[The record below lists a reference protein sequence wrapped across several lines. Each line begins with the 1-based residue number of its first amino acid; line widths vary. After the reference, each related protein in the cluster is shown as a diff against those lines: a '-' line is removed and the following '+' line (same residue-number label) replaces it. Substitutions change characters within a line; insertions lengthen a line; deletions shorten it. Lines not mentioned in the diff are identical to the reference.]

1 MRIKYHLNQLA
12 AIALLGLACTSCND
26 FLEQNPQTD
35 LSENDFYKTAS
46 DITSAVNGAYSALQ
60 ESNVYGNWYVFGE
73 IPSDNTR
80 NGLSGSITTQNEF
93 DQFYIDTQN
102 SMIADFWKGAYSVIN
117 RTNTILGHID
127 GIQIDAELASR
138 YKLECKFI
146 RALMYFN
153 LVRVYGDVPLVLK
166 QISIAESYG
175 ILREPKENVY
185 KQIIADLKEA
195 QALPARYSTAEDGRA
210 TQGAAKALLGKVY
223 MTLHQYAEAEAI
235 LGEVITS
242 GRYALLENTAGS
254 LNIDGYKS
262 VFSPINH
269 NSSEGI
275 FEIQFLKGG
284 YGEGSN
290 YVNNFAPENS
300 GTNVVALGSTS
311 GNNVP
316 EMDIYNAYEEG
327 DLRRDVSMS
336 LGYYDNRKDG
346 QWVDSRYVSKY
357 MDVPYQ
363 DGDASNNYP
372 IIRYADVILMYAE
385 ALNQNGK
392 TEEACRYL
400 NMTRRRG
407 FGYQTTD
414 ISPVDQH
421 TTDKKQFELLVEQER
436 RVELAFENHRWFDLI
451 RTGRAVEVMKSK
463 GFSLNESN
471 LICPIPQKQIDI
483 NPKLTQ
489 NDYVIENKQ

>member
-1 MRIKYHLNQLA
+1 MKLKYNLI
-12 AIALLGLACTSCND
+12 AIALLGFSFSSCSD

-35 LSENDFYKTAS
+35 LSENDFYKTAD
-46 DITSAVNGAYSALQ
+46 DILSAVNGAYSSLQ
-60 ESNVYGNWYVFGE
+60 EGDIYGNWYVFGE

-80 NGLSGSITTQNEF
+80 NQLSGSVTTQNEF

-102 SMIADFWKGAYSVIN
+102 SMIASFWKAAYKVIN
-117 RTNTILGHID
+117 RTNTVLGRID
-127 GIQIDAELASR
+127 GIEINAELANR

-166 QISIAESYG
+166 EISISESYD

-185 KQIIADLKEA
+185 NQIIADLKEA
-195 QALPARYSTAEDGRA
+195 QDLPVSYSTAEDGRA
-210 TQGAAKALLGKVY
+210 TQGAAKALLADVY
-223 MTLHQYAEAEAI
+223 MTLHKYAEAETI
-235 LGEVITS
+235 LAEIINS
-242 GRYALLENTAGS
+242 GRYSLLENTPGS
-254 LNIDGYKS
+254 LNIDGYKN
-262 VFSPINH
+262 VFSPVNH
-269 NSSEGI
+269 NSKEGI

-290 YVNNFAPENS
+290 YANNFAPENS
-300 GTNVVALGSTS
+300 GTNVVAVGGTG
-311 GNNVP
+311 GNNIP

-327 DLRRDVSMS
+327 DLRRDFSMS
-336 LGYYDNRKDG
+336 LGYYDNRKNNE
-346 QWVDSRYVSKY
+346 WVESRYVCKF

-363 DGDASNNYP
+363 NNDASNNYP
-372 IIRYADVILMYAE
+372 VIRYADVILMYAE

-392 TEEACRYL
+392 TAEACKYL

-407 FGYQTTD
+407 FGYQTTET
-414 ISPVDQH
+414 SPVDLQ
-421 TTDKKQFELLVEQER
+421 TTDKAQFALMVEQER

-463 GFSLNESN
+463 GFSLNETN
-471 LICPIPQKQIDI
+471 LICPIPQKQIDV

-489 NDYVIENKQ
+489 NDYRIESRN

>member
-1 MRIKYHLNQLA
+1 MKLKYNLI
-12 AIALLGLACTSCND
+12 AIALLGFSFSSCSD

-35 LSENDFYKTAS
+35 LSENDFYKTAD
-46 DITSAVNGAYSALQ
+46 DILSAVNGAYSSLQ
-60 ESNVYGNWYVFGE
+60 EGDIYGNWYVFGE

-80 NGLSGSITTQNEF
+80 NQLSGSVTTQNEF

-102 SMIADFWKGAYSVIN
+102 SMIASFWKAAYKVIK
-117 RTNTILGHID
+117 RTNTVLGRID
-127 GIQIDAELASR
+127 GIEINAELANR

-166 QISIAESYG
+166 EISISESYD

-185 KQIIADLKEA
+185 NQIIDDLKEA
-195 QALPARYSTAEDGRA
+195 QGLPVSYSTAEDGRA
-210 TQGAAKALLGKVY
+210 TQGAAKALLADVY
-223 MTLHQYAEAEAI
+223 MTLHKYAEAETI
-235 LGEVITS
+235 LAEIINS
-242 GRYALLENTAGS
+242 GRYSLLENTPGS
-254 LNIDGYKS
+254 LNIDGYKN
-262 VFSPINH
+262 VFSPVNH
-269 NSSEGI
+269 NSKEGI

-290 YVNNFAPENS
+290 YANNFAPENS
-300 GTNVVALGSTS
+300 GTNVVAVGGTG
-311 GNNVP
+311 GNNIP

-327 DLRRDVSMS
+327 DLRRDFSMS
-336 LGYYDNRKDG
+336 LGYYDNRKNNE
-346 QWVDSRYVSKY
+346 WVESRYVCKF

-363 DGDASNNYP
+363 NNDASNNYP
-372 IIRYADVILMYAE
+372 VIRYADVILMYAE

-392 TEEACRYL
+392 TAEACKYL

-407 FGYQTTD
+407 FGYQTTET
-414 ISPVDQH
+414 SPVDLQ
-421 TTDKKQFELLVEQER
+421 TTDKAQFALMVEQER

-463 GFSLNESN
+463 GFSLNETN
-471 LICPIPQKQIDI
+471 LICPIPQKQIDV

-489 NDYVIENKQ
+489 NDYKIESRN

>member
-1 MRIKYHLNQLA
+1 MKLKYNLI
-12 AIALLGLACTSCND
+12 AIALLGFSFSSCSD

-35 LSENDFYKTAS
+35 LSENDFYKTAD
-46 DITSAVNGAYSALQ
+46 DILSAVNGAYSSLQ
-60 ESNVYGNWYVFGE
+60 EGDIYGNWYVFGE

-80 NGLSGSITTQNEF
+80 NQLSGSVTTQNEF

-102 SMIADFWKGAYSVIN
+102 SMIANFWKAAYKVIN
-117 RTNTILGHID
+117 RTNTVLGRID
-127 GIQIDAELASR
+127 GIEINTELANR

-166 QISIAESYG
+166 EISISESYD

-185 KQIIADLKEA
+185 NQIIADLKEA
-195 QALPARYSTAEDGRA
+195 QDLPVSYSTAEDGRA
-210 TQGAAKALLGKVY
+210 TQGAAKALLANVY
-223 MTLHQYAEAEAI
+223 MTLHKYAEAETI
-235 LGEVITS
+235 LAEIINS
-242 GRYALLENTAGS
+242 GRYSLLENTPGS
-254 LNIDGYKS
+254 LNIDGYKN
-262 VFSPINH
+262 VFSPVNH
-269 NSSEGI
+269 NSKEGI

-290 YVNNFAPENS
+290 YANNFAPENS
-300 GTNVVALGSTS
+300 GTNVVAVGGTG
-311 GNNVP
+311 GNNIP

-327 DLRRDVSMS
+327 DLRRDFSMS
-336 LGYYDNRKDG
+336 LGYYDNRKNNE
-346 QWVDSRYVSKY
+346 WVESRYVCKF

-363 DGDASNNYP
+363 NNDASNNYP
-372 IIRYADVILMYAE
+372 VIRYADVILMYAE

-392 TEEACRYL
+392 TAEACKYL

-407 FGYQTTD
+407 FGYQTTET
-414 ISPVDQH
+414 SPVDLQ
-421 TTDKKQFELLVEQER
+421 TTDKAQFALMVEQER

-463 GFSLNESN
+463 GFSLNETN
-471 LICPIPQKQIDI
+471 LICPIPQKQIDV

-489 NDYVIENKQ
+489 NDYRIESRN

>member
-1 MRIKYHLNQLA
+1 MKLKYNLI
-12 AIALLGLACTSCND
+12 AIALLGFSFSSCSD

-35 LSENDFYKTAS
+35 LSENDFYKTAD
-46 DITSAVNGAYSALQ
+46 DILSAVNGAYSSLQ
-60 ESNVYGNWYVFGE
+60 EGDIYGNWYVFGE

-80 NGLSGSITTQNEF
+80 NQLSGSVTTQNEF

-102 SMIADFWKGAYSVIN
+102 SMIANFWKAAYKVIN
-117 RTNTILGHID
+117 RTNTILGRID
-127 GIQIDAELASR
+127 GIEINTELANR

-166 QISIAESYG
+166 EISISESYD

-185 KQIIADLKEA
+185 NQIIADLIEA
-195 QALPARYSTAEDGRA
+195 QGLPVSYSTAEDGRA
-210 TQGAAKALLGKVY
+210 TQGAAKALLANVY
-223 MTLHQYAEAEAI
+223 MTLHKYAEAETI
-235 LGEVITS
+235 LAEIINS
-242 GRYALLENTAGS
+242 GRYSLLENTPGS
-254 LNIDGYKS
+254 LNIDGYKN
-262 VFSPINH
+262 VFSPVNH
-269 NSSEGI
+269 NSKEGI

-290 YVNNFAPENS
+290 YANNFAPENS
-300 GTNVVALGSTS
+300 GTNVVAVGGTG
-311 GNNVP
+311 GNNIP

-327 DLRRDVSMS
+327 DLRRDFSMS
-336 LGYYDNRKDG
+336 LGYYDNRKNNE
-346 QWVDSRYVSKY
+346 WVESRYVCKF

-363 DGDASNNYP
+363 NNDASNNYP
-372 IIRYADVILMYAE
+372 VIRYADVILMYAE

-392 TEEACRYL
+392 TAEACKYL

-407 FGYQTTD
+407 FGYQTTET
-414 ISPVDQH
+414 SPVDLQ
-421 TTDKKQFELLVEQER
+421 TTDKAQFALMVEQER

-451 RTGRAVEVMKSK
+451 RTGRAVEVMRSK
-463 GFSLNESN
+463 GFSLNETN
-471 LICPIPQKQIDI
+471 LICPIPQKQIDV

-489 NDYVIENKQ
+489 NDYRIESRN

>member
-1 MRIKYHLNQLA
+1 MKLKYNLI
-12 AIALLGLACTSCND
+12 AIALLGFSFSSCSD

-35 LSENDFYKTAS
+35 LSENDFYKTAD
-46 DITSAVNGAYSALQ
+46 DILSAVNGAYSSLQ
-60 ESNVYGNWYVFGE
+60 EGDIYGNWYVFGE

-80 NGLSGSITTQNEF
+80 NQLSGSVTTENEF

-102 SMIADFWKGAYSVIN
+102 SMIANFWKAAYKVIN
-117 RTNTILGHID
+117 RTNTILGRID
-127 GIQIDAELASR
+127 GIEINTELANR

-166 QISIAESYG
+166 EISISESYD

-185 KQIIADLKEA
+185 NQIIADLKEA
-195 QALPARYSTAEDGRA
+195 QDLPVSYSTAEDGRA
-210 TQGAAKALLGKVY
+210 TQGAAKALLANVY
-223 MTLHQYAEAEAI
+223 MTLHKYAEAETI
-235 LGEVITS
+235 LAEIINS
-242 GRYALLENTAGS
+242 GRYSLLENTPGS
-254 LNIDGYKS
+254 LNIDGYKN
-262 VFSPINH
+262 VFSPVNH
-269 NSSEGI
+269 NSKEGI

-290 YVNNFAPENS
+290 YANNFAPENS
-300 GTNVVALGSTS
+300 GTNVVAVGGTG
-311 GNNVP
+311 GNNIP

-327 DLRRDVSMS
+327 DLRRDFSMS
-336 LGYYDNRKDG
+336 LGYYDNRKNNE
-346 QWVDSRYVSKY
+346 WVESRYVCKF

-363 DGDASNNYP
+363 NNDASNNYP
-372 IIRYADVILMYAE
+372 VIRYADVILMYAE

-392 TEEACRYL
+392 TAEACKYL

-407 FGYQTTD
+407 FGYQTTET
-414 ISPVDQH
+414 SPVDLQ
-421 TTDKKQFELLVEQER
+421 TTDKAQFALMVEQER

-451 RTGRAVEVMKSK
+451 RTGRAVEVMRSK
-463 GFSLNESN
+463 GFSLNETN
-471 LICPIPQKQIDI
+471 LICPIPQKQIDV

-489 NDYVIENKQ
+489 NDYRIESRN

>member
-1 MRIKYHLNQLA
+1 MKLKYNLI
-12 AIALLGLACTSCND
+12 AIALLGFSFSSCSD

-35 LSENDFYKTAS
+35 LSENDFYKTAD
-46 DITSAVNGAYSALQ
+46 DILSAVNGAYSSLQ
-60 ESNVYGNWYVFGE
+60 ENDIYGNWYVFGE

-80 NGLSGSITTQNEF
+80 NQLSGSVTTQNEF

-102 SMIADFWKGAYSVIN
+102 SMIANLWKAAYKVIN
-117 RTNTILGHID
+117 RTNTVLGRID
-127 GIQIDAELASR
+127 GIDINADLANR

-166 QISIAESYG
+166 EISISESYD

-185 KQIIADLKEA
+185 NQIIADLKEA
-195 QALPARYSTAEDGRA
+195 QGLPVSYPTAEDGRA
-210 TQGAAKALLGKVY
+210 TQGAAKALLADVY
-223 MTLHQYAEAEAI
+223 MTLHKYAEAETI
-235 LGEVITS
+235 LAEIINS
-242 GRYALLENTAGS
+242 GRYSLLENTPGS
-254 LNIDGYKS
+254 LNIDGYKN
-262 VFSPINH
+262 VFSPVNH
-269 NSSEGI
+269 NSKEGI

-290 YVNNFAPENS
+290 YANNFAPENS
-300 GTNVVALGSTS
+300 GTNVVAVGGTG
-311 GNNVP
+311 GNNIP

-327 DLRRDVSMS
+327 DLRRDFSMS
-336 LGYYDNRKDG
+336 LGYYDNRKNNE
-346 QWVDSRYVSKY
+346 WVESRYVCKY

-363 DGDASNNYP
+363 NNDASNNYP
-372 IIRYADVILMYAE
+372 VIRYADVILMYAE

-392 TEEACRYL
+392 TAEACKYL

-407 FGYQTTD
+407 FGYQTTET
-414 ISPVDQH
+414 SPVDLQ
-421 TTDKKQFELLVEQER
+421 TTDKAQFSLMVEQER

-451 RTGRAVEVMKSK
+451 RTGRAVEVMRSK
-463 GFSLNESN
+463 GFSLNETN
-471 LICPIPQKQIDI
+471 LICPIPQKQIDV

-489 NDYVIENKQ
+489 NDYRIESRN

>member
-1 MRIKYHLNQLA
+1 MKLKYNLI
-12 AIALLGLACTSCND
+12 AIALRGFSFSSCSD

-35 LSENDFYKTAS
+35 LSENDFYKTAD
-46 DITSAVNGAYSALQ
+46 DILSAVNGVYSSLQ
-60 ESNVYGNWYVFGE
+60 EGDIYGNWYVFGE

-80 NGLSGSITTQNEF
+80 NQLSGSVTTQNEF

-102 SMIADFWKGAYSVIN
+102 SMIANFWKAAYKVIN
-117 RTNTILGHID
+117 RTNTVLGRID
-127 GIQIDAELASR
+127 GIEINTELANR

-166 QISIAESYG
+166 EISISESYD

-185 KQIIADLKEA
+185 NQIIADLKEA
-195 QALPARYSTAEDGRA
+195 QDLPVSYSTAEDGRA
-210 TQGAAKALLGKVY
+210 TQGAAKALLANVY
-223 MTLHQYAEAEAI
+223 MTLHKYAEAETI
-235 LGEVITS
+235 LAEIINS
-242 GRYALLENTAGS
+242 GRYSLLENTPGS
-254 LNIDGYKS
+254 LNIDGYKN
-262 VFSPINH
+262 VFSPVNH
-269 NSSEGI
+269 NSEEGI

-290 YVNNFAPENS
+290 YANNFAPENS
-300 GTNVVALGSTS
+300 GTNVVAVGGTG
-311 GNNVP
+311 GNNIP

-327 DLRRDVSMS
+327 DLRRDFSMS
-336 LGYYDNRKDG
+336 LGYYDNRKNNE
-346 QWVDSRYVSKY
+346 WVESRYVCKF

-363 DGDASNNYP
+363 NNDASNNYP
-372 IIRYADVILMYAE
+372 VIRYADVILMYAE

-392 TEEACRYL
+392 TAEACKYL

-407 FGYQTTD
+407 FGYQTTET
-414 ISPVDQH
+414 SPVDLQ
-421 TTDKKQFELLVEQER
+421 TTDKAQFALMVEQER

-463 GFSLNESN
+463 GFSLNETN
-471 LICPIPQKQIDI
+471 LICPIPQKQIDV

-489 NDYVIENKQ
+489 NDYRIESRN

>member
-1 MRIKYHLNQLA
+1 MKLKYNLI
-12 AIALLGLACTSCND
+12 AIALLGFSFSSCSD

-35 LSENDFYKTAS
+35 LSENDFYKTAD
-46 DITSAVNGAYSALQ
+46 DILSAVNGAYSSLQ
-60 ESNVYGNWYVFGE
+60 EGDIYGNWYVFGE

-80 NGLSGSITTQNEF
+80 NQLSGSVTTQNEF

-102 SMIADFWKGAYSVIN
+102 SMIANFWKAAYKVIN
-117 RTNTILGHID
+117 RTNTILGRID
-127 GIQIDAELASR
+127 GIEINTELANR

-166 QISIAESYG
+166 EISISESYD

-185 KQIIADLKEA
+185 NQIIADLKEA
-195 QALPARYSTAEDGRA
+195 QDLPVSYSTAEDGRA
-210 TQGAAKALLGKVY
+210 TQGAAKALLANVY
-223 MTLHQYAEAEAI
+223 MTLHKYAEAETI
-235 LGEVITS
+235 LAEIINS
-242 GRYALLENTAGS
+242 GRYSLLENTPGS
-254 LNIDGYKS
+254 LNIDGYKN
-262 VFSPINH
+262 VFSPVNH
-269 NSSEGI
+269 NSKEGI

-290 YVNNFAPENS
+290 YANNFAPENS
-300 GTNVVALGSTS
+300 GTNVVAVGGTG
-311 GNNVP
+311 GNNIP

-327 DLRRDVSMS
+327 DLRRDFSMS
-336 LGYYDNRKDG
+336 LGYYDNRKNNE
-346 QWVDSRYVSKY
+346 WVESRYVCKF

-363 DGDASNNYP
+363 NNDASNNYP
-372 IIRYADVILMYAE
+372 VIRYADVILMYAE

-392 TEEACRYL
+392 TAEACKYL

-407 FGYQTTD
+407 FGYQTTET
-414 ISPVDQH
+414 SPVDLQ
-421 TTDKKQFELLVEQER
+421 TTDKAQFALMVEQER

-451 RTGRAVEVMKSK
+451 RTGRAVEVMRSK
-463 GFSLNESN
+463 GFSLNETN
-471 LICPIPQKQIDI
+471 LICPIPQKQIDV

-489 NDYVIENKQ
+489 NDYGIESRN

>member
-1 MRIKYHLNQLA
+1 MKLKYNLI
-12 AIALLGLACTSCND
+12 AIALLGFSFSSCSD

-35 LSENDFYKTAS
+35 LSENDFYKTAD
-46 DITSAVNGAYSALQ
+46 DILSAVNGAYSSLQ
-60 ESNVYGNWYVFGE
+60 EGDIYGNWYVSGE

-80 NGLSGSITTQNEF
+80 NQLSGSVTTQNEF

-102 SMIADFWKGAYSVIN
+102 SMIASFWKAAYKVIN
-117 RTNTILGHID
+117 RTNTVLGRID
-127 GIQIDAELASR
+127 GIEINAELANR

-166 QISIAESYG
+166 EISISESYD

-185 KQIIADLKEA
+185 NQIIADLKEA
-195 QALPARYSTAEDGRA
+195 QGLPVSYSTAEDGRA
-210 TQGAAKALLGKVY
+210 TQGAAKALLADVY
-223 MTLHQYAEAEAI
+223 MTLHKYAEAETI
-235 LGEVITS
+235 LAEIINS
-242 GRYALLENTAGS
+242 GRYSLLENTPGS
-254 LNIDGYKS
+254 LNIDGYKN
-262 VFSPINH
+262 VFSPVNH
-269 NSSEGI
+269 NSKEGI

-290 YVNNFAPENS
+290 YANNFAPENS
-300 GTNVVALGSTS
+300 GTNVVAVGGTG
-311 GNNVP
+311 GNNIP

-327 DLRRDVSMS
+327 DLRRDFSMS
-336 LGYYDNRKDG
+336 LGYYDNRKNNE
-346 QWVDSRYVSKY
+346 WVESRYVCKF

-363 DGDASNNYP
+363 NNDASNNYP
-372 IIRYADVILMYAE
+372 VIRYADVILMYAE

-392 TEEACRYL
+392 TAEACKYL

-407 FGYQTTD
+407 FGYQTTET
-414 ISPVDQH
+414 SPVDLQ
-421 TTDKKQFELLVEQER
+421 TTDKAQFALMVEQER

-463 GFSLNESN
+463 GFSLNETN
-471 LICPIPQKQIDI
+471 LICPIPQKQIDV

-489 NDYVIENKQ
+489 NDYKIESRN

>member
-1 MRIKYHLNQLA
+1 MKLKYNLI
-12 AIALLGLACTSCND
+12 AIALLGFSFSSCSD

-35 LSENDFYKTAS
+35 LSENDFYKTAD
-46 DITSAVNGAYSALQ
+46 DILSAVNGAYSSLQ
-60 ESNVYGNWYVFGE
+60 EGDIYGNWYVFGE

-80 NGLSGSITTQNEF
+80 NQLSGSVTTQNEF

-102 SMIADFWKGAYSVIN
+102 SMIANFWKAAYKVIN
-117 RTNTILGHID
+117 RTNTILGRID
-127 GIQIDAELASR
+127 GIEINTELANR

-166 QISIAESYG
+166 EISISESYD

-185 KQIIADLKEA
+185 NQIIADLKEA
-195 QALPARYSTAEDGRA
+195 QDLPVSYSTAEDGRA
-210 TQGAAKALLGKVY
+210 TQGAAKALFANVY
-223 MTLHQYAEAEAI
+223 MTLHKYAEAETI
-235 LGEVITS
+235 LAEIINS
-242 GRYALLENTAGS
+242 GRYSLLENTPGS
-254 LNIDGYKS
+254 LNIDGYKN
-262 VFSPINH
+262 VFSPVNH
-269 NSSEGI
+269 NSKEGI

-290 YVNNFAPENS
+290 YANNFAPENS
-300 GTNVVALGSTS
+300 GTNVVAVGGTG
-311 GNNVP
+311 GNNIP

-327 DLRRDVSMS
+327 DLRRDFSMS
-336 LGYYDNRKDG
+336 LGYYDNRKNNE
-346 QWVDSRYVSKY
+346 WVESRYVCKF

-363 DGDASNNYP
+363 NNDASNNYP
-372 IIRYADVILMYAE
+372 VIRYADVILMYAE

-392 TEEACRYL
+392 TAEACKYL
-400 NMTRRRG
+400 TMTRRRG
-407 FGYQTTD
+407 FGYQTTET
-414 ISPVDQH
+414 SPVDLQ
-421 TTDKKQFELLVEQER
+421 TTDKAQFALMVEQER

-463 GFSLNESN
+463 GFSLNETN
-471 LICPIPQKQIDI
+471 LICPIPQKQIDV

-489 NDYVIENKQ
+489 NDYKIESRN

>member
-1 MRIKYHLNQLA
+1 MKLKYNLI
-12 AIALLGLACTSCND
+12 AIALLGFSFSSCSD

-35 LSENDFYKTAS
+35 LSENDFYKTAD
-46 DITSAVNGAYSALQ
+46 DILSAVNGVYSSLQ
-60 ESNVYGNWYVFGE
+60 EGDIYGNWYVFGE

-80 NGLSGSITTQNEF
+80 NQLSGSVTTQNEF

-102 SMIADFWKGAYSVIN
+102 SMIANFWKAAYKVIN
-117 RTNTILGHID
+117 RTNTVLGRID
-127 GIQIDAELASR
+127 GIEINTELANR

-166 QISIAESYG
+166 EISISESYD

-185 KQIIADLKEA
+185 NQIIADLKEA
-195 QALPARYSTAEDGRA
+195 QDLPVSYSTAEDGRA
-210 TQGAAKALLGKVY
+210 TQGAAKALLANVY
-223 MTLHQYAEAEAI
+223 MTLHKYAEAETI
-235 LGEVITS
+235 LAEIINS
-242 GRYALLENTAGS
+242 GRYSLLENTPGS
-254 LNIDGYKS
+254 LNIDGYKN
-262 VFSPINH
+262 VFSPVNH
-269 NSSEGI
+269 NSKEGI

-290 YVNNFAPENS
+290 YANNFAPENS
-300 GTNVVALGSTS
+300 GTNVVAVGGTG
-311 GNNVP
+311 GNNIP

-327 DLRRDVSMS
+327 DLRRDFSMS
-336 LGYYDNRKDG
+336 LGYYDNRKNNE
-346 QWVDSRYVSKY
+346 WVESRYVCKF

-363 DGDASNNYP
+363 NNDASNNYP
-372 IIRYADVILMYAE
+372 VIRYADVILMYAE

-392 TEEACRYL
+392 TAEACKYL

-407 FGYQTTD
+407 FGYQTTET
-414 ISPVDQH
+414 SPVDLQ
-421 TTDKKQFELLVEQER
+421 TTAKAQFALMVEQER

-451 RTGRAVEVMKSK
+451 RTGRAVEVMRSK
-463 GFSLNESN
+463 GFSLNETN
-471 LICPIPQKQIDI
+471 LICPIPQKQIDV

-489 NDYVIENKQ
+489 NDYRIESRN

>member
-1 MRIKYHLNQLA
+1 MKLKYNLI
-12 AIALLGLACTSCND
+12 AIALLGFSFSSCSD

-35 LSENDFYKTAS
+35 LSENDFYKTAD
-46 DITSAVNGAYSALQ
+46 DILSAVNGAYSSLQ
-60 ESNVYGNWYVFGE
+60 EGDIYGNWYVFGE

-80 NGLSGSITTQNEF
+80 NQLSGSVTTQNEF

-102 SMIADFWKGAYSVIN
+102 SMIANFWKAAYKVIN
-117 RTNTILGHID
+117 RTNTILGRID
-127 GIQIDAELASR
+127 GIEINTELANR

-166 QISIAESYG
+166 EISISESYD

-185 KQIIADLKEA
+185 NQIIDDLKEA
-195 QALPARYSTAEDGRA
+195 QGLPVSYSTAEDGRA
-210 TQGAAKALLGKVY
+210 TQGAAKALLADVY
-223 MTLHQYAEAEAI
+223 MTLHKYAEAETI
-235 LGEVITS
+235 LAEIINS
-242 GRYALLENTAGS
+242 GRYSLLENTPGS
-254 LNIDGYKS
+254 LNIDGYKN
-262 VFSPINH
+262 VFSPVNH
-269 NSSEGI
+269 NSKEGI

-290 YVNNFAPENS
+290 YANNFAPENS
-300 GTNVVALGSTS
+300 GTNVVAVGGTG
-311 GNNVP
+311 GNNIP

-327 DLRRDVSMS
+327 DLRRDFSMS
-336 LGYYDNRKDG
+336 LGYYDNRKNNE
-346 QWVDSRYVSKY
+346 WVESRYVCKF

-363 DGDASNNYP
+363 NNDASNNYP
-372 IIRYADVILMYAE
+372 VIRYADVILMYAE

-392 TEEACRYL
+392 TAEACKYL

-407 FGYQTTD
+407 FGYQTTET
-414 ISPVDQH
+414 SPVDLQ
-421 TTDKKQFELLVEQER
+421 TTDKAQFALMVEQER

-463 GFSLNESN
+463 GFSLNETN
-471 LICPIPQKQIDI
+471 LICPIPQKQIDV

-489 NDYVIENKQ
+489 NDYKIESRN

>member
-1 MRIKYHLNQLA
+1 MKLKYNLI
-12 AIALLGLACTSCND
+12 AIALLGFSFSSCSD

-35 LSENDFYKTAS
+35 LSENDFYKTAD
-46 DITSAVNGAYSALQ
+46 DILSAVNGAYSSLQ
-60 ESNVYGNWYVFGE
+60 EGDIYGNWYVFGE

-80 NGLSGSITTQNEF
+80 NQLSGSVTTQNEF

-102 SMIADFWKGAYSVIN
+102 SMIANFWKAAYKVIN
-117 RTNTILGHID
+117 RTNTILGRID
-127 GIQIDAELASR
+127 GIEINTELANR

-166 QISIAESYG
+166 EISISESYD

-185 KQIIADLKEA
+185 NQIIADLKEA
-195 QALPARYSTAEDGRA
+195 QDLPVSYSTAEDGRA
-210 TQGAAKALLGKVY
+210 TQGAAKALLANVY
-223 MTLHQYAEAEAI
+223 MTLHKYAEAETI
-235 LGEVITS
+235 LAEIINS
-242 GRYALLENTAGS
+242 GRYSLLENTPGS
-254 LNIDGYKS
+254 LNIDGYKNM
-262 VFSPINH
+262 FSPVNH
-269 NSSEGI
+269 NSKEGI

-290 YVNNFAPENS
+290 YANNFAPENS
-300 GTNVVALGSTS
+300 GTNVVAVGGTG
-311 GNNVP
+311 GNNIP

-327 DLRRDVSMS
+327 DLRRDFSMS
-336 LGYYDNRKDG
+336 LGYYDNRKNNE
-346 QWVDSRYVSKY
+346 WVESRYVCKF

-363 DGDASNNYP
+363 NNDASNNYP
-372 IIRYADVILMYAE
+372 VIRYADVILMYAE

-392 TEEACRYL
+392 TAEACKYL

-407 FGYQTTD
+407 FGYQTTET
-414 ISPVDQH
+414 SPVDLQ
-421 TTDKKQFELLVEQER
+421 TTDKAQFALMVEQER

-451 RTGRAVEVMKSK
+451 RTGRAVEVMRSK
-463 GFSLNESN
+463 GFSLNETN
-471 LICPIPQKQIDI
+471 LICPIPQKQIDV

-489 NDYVIENKQ
+489 NDYRIESRN

>member
-1 MRIKYHLNQLA
+1 MKLKYKLI
-12 AIALLGLACTSCND
+12 AIALLGFSFSSCSD

-35 LSENDFYKTAS
+35 LSENDFYKTAD
-46 DITSAVNGAYSALQ
+46 DILSAVNGAYSSLQ
-60 ESNVYGNWYVFGE
+60 EGDIYGNWYVFGE

-80 NGLSGSITTQNEF
+80 NQLSGSVTTQNEF

-102 SMIADFWKGAYSVIN
+102 SMIANFWKAAYKVIN
-117 RTNTILGHID
+117 RTNTVLGRID
-127 GIQIDAELASR
+127 GIEINTELANR

-166 QISIAESYG
+166 EISISESYD

-185 KQIIADLKEA
+185 NQIIADLKEA
-195 QALPARYSTAEDGRA
+195 QDLPVSYSTAEDGRA
-210 TQGAAKALLGKVY
+210 TQGAAKALLANVY
-223 MTLHQYAEAEAI
+223 MTLHKYAEAETI
-235 LGEVITS
+235 LAEIINS
-242 GRYALLENTAGS
+242 GRYSLLENTPGS
-254 LNIDGYKS
+254 LNIDGYKN
-262 VFSPINH
+262 VFSPVNH
-269 NSSEGI
+269 NSEEGI

-290 YVNNFAPENS
+290 YANNFAPENS
-300 GTNVVALGSTS
+300 GTNVVAVGGTG
-311 GNNVP
+311 GNNIP

-327 DLRRDVSMS
+327 DLRRDFSMS
-336 LGYYDNRKDG
+336 LGYYDNRKNNE
-346 QWVDSRYVSKY
+346 WVESRYVCKF

-363 DGDASNNYP
+363 NNDASNNYP
-372 IIRYADVILMYAE
+372 VIRYADVILMYAE

-392 TEEACRYL
+392 TAEACKYL

-407 FGYQTTD
+407 FGYQTTET
-414 ISPVDQH
+414 SPVDLQ
-421 TTDKKQFELLVEQER
+421 TTDKAQFALMVEQER

-451 RTGRAVEVMKSK
+451 RTGRAVEVMRSK
-463 GFSLNESN
+463 GFSLNETN
-471 LICPIPQKQIDI
+471 LICPIPQKQIDV

-489 NDYVIENKQ
+489 NDYRIESRN

>member
-1 MRIKYHLNQLA
+1 MKLKYNLI
-12 AIALLGLACTSCND
+12 AIALLGFSFSSCSD
-26 FLEQNPQTD
+26 SLEQNPQTD
-35 LSENDFYKTAS
+35 LSENDFYKTAD
-46 DITSAVNGAYSALQ
+46 DILSAVNGAYSSLQ
-60 ESNVYGNWYVFGE
+60 EGDIYGNWYVFGE

-80 NGLSGSITTQNEF
+80 NQLSGSVTTQNEF

-102 SMIADFWKGAYSVIN
+102 SMIASFWKAAYKVIN
-117 RTNTILGHID
+117 RTNTVLGRID
-127 GIQIDAELASR
+127 GIEINAELANR

-166 QISIAESYG
+166 EISISESYD

-185 KQIIADLKEA
+185 NQIIADLKEA
-195 QALPARYSTAEDGRA
+195 QGLPVSYSTAEDGRA
-210 TQGAAKALLGKVY
+210 TQGAAKALLADVY
-223 MTLHQYAEAEAI
+223 MTLHKYAEAETI
-235 LGEVITS
+235 LAEIINS
-242 GRYALLENTAGS
+242 GRYSLLENTPGS
-254 LNIDGYKS
+254 LNIDGYKN
-262 VFSPINH
+262 VFSPVNH
-269 NSSEGI
+269 NSKEGI

-290 YVNNFAPENS
+290 YANNFAPENS
-300 GTNVVALGSTS
+300 GTNVVAVGGTG
-311 GNNVP
+311 GNNIP

-327 DLRRDVSMS
+327 DLRRDFSMS
-336 LGYYDNRKDG
+336 LGYYDNRKNNE
-346 QWVDSRYVSKY
+346 WVESRYVCKF

-363 DGDASNNYP
+363 NNDASNNYP
-372 IIRYADVILMYAE
+372 VIRYADVILMYAE

-392 TEEACRYL
+392 TAEACKYL

-407 FGYQTTD
+407 FGYQTTET
-414 ISPVDQH
+414 SPVDLQ
-421 TTDKKQFELLVEQER
+421 TTDKAQFALMVEQER

-463 GFSLNESN
+463 GFSLNETN
-471 LICPIPQKQIDI
+471 LICPIPQKQIDV

-489 NDYVIENKQ
+489 NDYKIESRN

>member
-1 MRIKYHLNQLA
+1 MKLKYNLI
-12 AIALLGLACTSCND
+12 AIALLGFSFSSCSD

-35 LSENDFYKTAS
+35 LSENDFYKTAD
-46 DITSAVNGAYSALQ
+46 DILSAVNGAYSSLQ
-60 ESNVYGNWYVFGE
+60 EGDIYGNWYVFGE

-80 NGLSGSITTQNEF
+80 NQLSGSVTTQNEF

-102 SMIADFWKGAYSVIN
+102 SMIASFWKAAYKVIN
-117 RTNTILGHID
+117 RTNTVLGRID
-127 GIQIDAELASR
+127 GIEINAELANR

-166 QISIAESYG
+166 EISISESYD

-185 KQIIADLKEA
+185 NQIIDDLKEA
-195 QALPARYSTAEDGRA
+195 QGLPVSYSTAEDGRA
-210 TQGAAKALLGKVY
+210 TQGAAKALLADVY
-223 MTLHQYAEAEAI
+223 MTLHKYAEAETI
-235 LGEVITS
+235 LAEIINS
-242 GRYALLENTAGS
+242 GRYGLLENTPGS
-254 LNIDGYKS
+254 LNIDGYKN
-262 VFSPINH
+262 VFSPVNH
-269 NSSEGI
+269 NSKEGI

-290 YVNNFAPENS
+290 YANNFAPENS
-300 GTNVVALGSTS
+300 GTNVVAVGGTG
-311 GNNVP
+311 GNNIP

-327 DLRRDVSMS
+327 DLRRDFSMS
-336 LGYYDNRKDG
+336 LGYYDNRKNNE
-346 QWVDSRYVSKY
+346 WVESRYVCKF

-363 DGDASNNYP
+363 NNDASNNYP
-372 IIRYADVILMYAE
+372 VIRYADVILMYAE

-392 TEEACRYL
+392 TAEACKYL

-407 FGYQTTD
+407 FGYQTTET
-414 ISPVDQH
+414 SPVDLQ
-421 TTDKKQFELLVEQER
+421 TTDKAQFALMVEQER

-463 GFSLNESN
+463 GFSLNETN
-471 LICPIPQKQIDI
+471 LICPIPQKQIDV

-489 NDYVIENKQ
+489 NDYKIESRN

>member
-1 MRIKYHLNQLA
+1 MKLKYNLI
-12 AIALLGLACTSCND
+12 AIALLGFSFSSCSD

-35 LSENDFYKTAS
+35 LSENDFYKTAD
-46 DITSAVNGAYSALQ
+46 DILSAVNGAYSSLQ
-60 ESNVYGNWYVFGE
+60 EGDIYGNWYVFGE

-80 NGLSGSITTQNEF
+80 NQLSGSVTTQNEF

-102 SMIADFWKGAYSVIN
+102 SMIASFWKAAYKVIN
-117 RTNTILGHID
+117 RTNTVLGRID
-127 GIQIDAELASR
+127 GIEINTELANR

-166 QISIAESYG
+166 EISISESYD

-185 KQIIADLKEA
+185 NQIIADLKEA
-195 QALPARYSTAEDGRA
+195 QDLPVSYSTAEDGRA
-210 TQGAAKALLGKVY
+210 TQGAAKALLANVY
-223 MTLHQYAEAEAI
+223 MTLHKYAEAETI
-235 LGEVITS
+235 LAEIINS
-242 GRYALLENTAGS
+242 GRYSLLENTPGS
-254 LNIDGYKS
+254 LNIDGYKN
-262 VFSPINH
+262 VFSPVNH
-269 NSSEGI
+269 NSKEGI

-290 YVNNFAPENS
+290 YANNFAPENS
-300 GTNVVALGSTS
+300 GTNVVAVGGTG
-311 GNNVP
+311 GNNIP

-327 DLRRDVSMS
+327 DLRRDFSMS
-336 LGYYDNRKDG
+336 LGYYDNRKNNE
-346 QWVDSRYVSKY
+346 WVESRYVCKF

-363 DGDASNNYP
+363 NNDASNNYP
-372 IIRYADVILMYAE
+372 VIRYADVILMYAE

-392 TEEACRYL
+392 TAEACKYL

-407 FGYQTTD
+407 FGYQTTET
-414 ISPVDQH
+414 SPVDLQ
-421 TTDKKQFELLVEQER
+421 TTDKAQFALMVEQER

-463 GFSLNESN
+463 GFSLNETN
-471 LICPIPQKQIDI
+471 LICPIPQKQIDV

-489 NDYVIENKQ
+489 NDYKIESRN

>member
-1 MRIKYHLNQLA
+1 MKLKYNLI
-12 AIALLGLACTSCND
+12 AIALLGFSFSSCSD

-35 LSENDFYKTAS
+35 LSENDFYKTAD
-46 DITSAVNGAYSALQ
+46 DILSAVNGAYSSLQ
-60 ESNVYGNWYVFGE
+60 EGDIYGNWYVFGE

-80 NGLSGSITTQNEF
+80 NQLSGSVTTQNEF

-102 SMIADFWKGAYSVIN
+102 SMIANFWRAAYKVIN
-117 RTNTILGHID
+117 RTNTVLGRID
-127 GIQIDAELASR
+127 GIEINTELANR

-166 QISIAESYG
+166 EISISESYD

-185 KQIIADLKEA
+185 NQIIADLKEA
-195 QALPARYSTAEDGRA
+195 QGLPVSYSTAEDGRA
-210 TQGAAKALLGKVY
+210 TQGAAKALLANVY
-223 MTLHQYAEAEAI
+223 MTLHKYAEAETI
-235 LGEVITS
+235 LAEIINS
-242 GRYALLENTAGS
+242 GQYSLLENTPGS
-254 LNIDGYKS
+254 LNIDGYKN
-262 VFSPINH
+262 VFSPVNH
-269 NSSEGI
+269 NSKEGI

-290 YVNNFAPENS
+290 YANNFAPENS
-300 GTNVVALGSTS
+300 GTNVVAVGGTG
-311 GNNVP
+311 GNNIP

-327 DLRRDVSMS
+327 DLRRDCSMS
-336 LGYYDNRKDG
+336 LGYYDNRKNNE
-346 QWVDSRYVSKY
+346 WVESRYVCKF

-363 DGDASNNYP
+363 NNDASNNYP
-372 IIRYADVILMYAE
+372 VIRYADVILMYAE

-392 TEEACRYL
+392 TAEACKYL

-407 FGYQTTD
+407 FGYQTTE
-414 ISPVDQH
+414 ISPVDLQ
-421 TTDKKQFELLVEQER
+421 TTDKAQFSLMVEQER

-451 RTGRAVEVMKSK
+451 RTGRAVEVMRSK
-463 GFSLNESN
+463 GFSLNETN
-471 LICPIPQKQIDI
+471 LICPIPQKQIDV

-489 NDYVIENKQ
+489 NDYRIESRN

>member
-1 MRIKYHLNQLA
+1 MKLKYNLI
-12 AIALLGLACTSCND
+12 AIALLGFSFSSCSD

-35 LSENDFYKTAS
+35 LSENDFYKTAD
-46 DITSAVNGAYSALQ
+46 DILSAVNGAYSSLQ
-60 ESNVYGNWYVFGE
+60 EGDIYGNWYVFGE

-80 NGLSGSITTQNEF
+80 NQLSGSVTTQNEF

-102 SMIADFWKGAYSVIN
+102 SMIANFWKAAYKVIN
-117 RTNTILGHID
+117 RTNTILGRID
-127 GIQIDAELASR
+127 GIEINTELANR

-166 QISIAESYG
+166 EISISESYD

-185 KQIIADLKEA
+185 NQIIADLKEA
-195 QALPARYSTAEDGRA
+195 QDLPVSYSTAEDGRA
-210 TQGAAKALLGKVY
+210 TQGAAKALLANVY
-223 MTLHQYAEAEAI
+223 MTLHKYAEAETI
-235 LGEVITS
+235 LAEIINS
-242 GRYALLENTAGS
+242 GRYSLLENTPGS
-254 LNIDGYKS
+254 LNIDGYKN
-262 VFSPINH
+262 VFSPVNH
-269 NSSEGI
+269 NSKEGI

-290 YVNNFAPENS
+290 HANNFAPENS
-300 GTNVVALGSTS
+300 GTNVVAVGGTG
-311 GNNVP
+311 GNNIP

-327 DLRRDVSMS
+327 DLRRDFSMS
-336 LGYYDNRKDG
+336 LGYYDNRKNNE
-346 QWVDSRYVSKY
+346 WVESRYVCKF

-363 DGDASNNYP
+363 NNDASNNYP
-372 IIRYADVILMYAE
+372 VIRYADVILMYAE

-392 TEEACRYL
+392 TAEACKYL

-407 FGYQTTD
+407 FGYQTTET
-414 ISPVDQH
+414 SPVDLQ
-421 TTDKKQFELLVEQER
+421 TTDKAQFALMVEQER

-451 RTGRAVEVMKSK
+451 RTGRAVEVMRSK
-463 GFSLNESN
+463 GFSLNETN
-471 LICPIPQKQIDI
+471 LICPIPQKQIDV

-489 NDYVIENKQ
+489 NDYRIESRN

>member
-1 MRIKYHLNQLA
+1 MKLKYNLI
-12 AIALLGLACTSCND
+12 AIALLGFSFSSCSD

-35 LSENDFYKTAS
+35 LSENDFYKTAD
-46 DITSAVNGAYSALQ
+46 DILSAVNGAYSSLQ
-60 ESNVYGNWYVFGE
+60 EGDIYGNWYVFGE

-80 NGLSGSITTQNEF
+80 NQLSGSVTTQNEF

-102 SMIADFWKGAYSVIN
+102 SMIANFWKAAYKVIN
-117 RTNTILGHID
+117 RTNTILGRID
-127 GIQIDAELASR
+127 GIEINTELANR

-166 QISIAESYG
+166 EISISESYD

-185 KQIIADLKEA
+185 NQIIADLKEA
-195 QALPARYSTAEDGRA
+195 QDLPVSYSTAEDGRA
-210 TQGAAKALLGKVY
+210 TQGAAKALLANVY
-223 MTLHQYAEAEAI
+223 MTLHKYAEAETI
-235 LGEVITS
+235 LAEIINS
-242 GRYALLENTAGS
+242 ERYSLLENTPGS
-254 LNIDGYKS
+254 LNIDGYKN
-262 VFSPINH
+262 VFSPVNH
-269 NSSEGI
+269 NSKEGI

-290 YVNNFAPENS
+290 YANNFAPENS
-300 GTNVVALGSTS
+300 GTNVVAVGGTG
-311 GNNVP
+311 GNNIP

-327 DLRRDVSMS
+327 DLRRDFSMS
-336 LGYYDNRKDG
+336 LGYYDNRKNNE
-346 QWVDSRYVSKY
+346 WVESRYVCKF

-363 DGDASNNYP
+363 NNDASNNYP
-372 IIRYADVILMYAE
+372 VIRYADVILMYAE

-392 TEEACRYL
+392 TAEACKYL

-407 FGYQTTD
+407 FGYQTTET
-414 ISPVDQH
+414 SPVDLQ
-421 TTDKKQFELLVEQER
+421 TTDKAQFALMVEQER

-451 RTGRAVEVMKSK
+451 RTGRAVEVMRSK
-463 GFSLNESN
+463 GFSLNETN
-471 LICPIPQKQIDI
+471 LICPIPQKQIDV

-489 NDYVIENKQ
+489 NDYRIESRN

>member
-1 MRIKYHLNQLA
+1 MKLKYNLI
-12 AIALLGLACTSCND
+12 AIALLGFSFSSCSD

-35 LSENDFYKTAS
+35 LSENDFYKTAD
-46 DITSAVNGAYSALQ
+46 DILSAVNGAYSSLQ
-60 ESNVYGNWYVFGE
+60 EGDIYGNWYVFGE

-80 NGLSGSITTQNEF
+80 NQLSGSVTTQNEF

-102 SMIADFWKGAYSVIN
+102 SMIANFWKAAYKVIN
-117 RTNTILGHID
+117 RTNTILGRID
-127 GIQIDAELASR
+127 GIEINAELANR

-166 QISIAESYG
+166 EISISESYD

-185 KQIIADLKEA
+185 NQIIADLKEA
-195 QALPARYSTAEDGRA
+195 QGLPVSYSTAEDGRA
-210 TQGAAKALLGKVY
+210 TQGAAKALLANVY
-223 MTLHQYAEAEAI
+223 MTLHKYAEAETI
-235 LGEVITS
+235 LAEIINS
-242 GRYALLENTAGS
+242 GRYSLLENTPGS
-254 LNIDGYKS
+254 LNIDGYKN
-262 VFSPINH
+262 VFSPVNH
-269 NSSEGI
+269 NSKEGI

-290 YVNNFAPENS
+290 YANNFAPENS
-300 GTNVVALGSTS
+300 GTNVVAVGGTG
-311 GNNVP
+311 GNNIP

-327 DLRRDVSMS
+327 DLRRDFSMS
-336 LGYYDNRKDG
+336 LGYYDNRKNNE
-346 QWVDSRYVSKY
+346 WVESRYVCKF

-363 DGDASNNYP
+363 NNDASNNYP
-372 IIRYADVILMYAE
+372 VIRYADVILMYAE

-392 TEEACRYL
+392 TAEACKYL

-407 FGYQTTD
+407 FGYQTTET
-414 ISPVDQH
+414 SPVDLQ
-421 TTDKKQFELLVEQER
+421 TTDKAQFALMVEQER

-451 RTGRAVEVMKSK
+451 RTGRAVEVMRSK
-463 GFSLNESN
+463 GFSLNETN
-471 LICPIPQKQIDI
+471 LICPIPQKQIDV

-489 NDYVIENKQ
+489 NDYRIESRN

>member
-1 MRIKYHLNQLA
+1 MKLKYNLI
-12 AIALLGLACTSCND
+12 AIALLGIGFSSCSD

-35 LSENDFYKTAS
+35 LSENDFYKTAD
-46 DITSAVNGAYSALQ
+46 DITSAVNGAYSSMQ
-60 ESNVYGNWYVFGE
+60 ESNIYGNWYVFGE

-80 NGLSGSITTQNEF
+80 NQLSGSVTSQDEF
-93 DQFYIDTQN
+93 DKFYIDTQN
-102 SMIADFWKGAYSVIN
+102 SYIADFWKAAYKVIN
-117 RTNTILGHID
+117 RTNTVLGRID
-127 GIQIDAELASR
+127 GITINADLANR

-166 QISIAESYG
+166 EISISESYD
-175 ILREPKENVY
+175 ILREPKDNVY
-185 KQIIADLKEA
+185 NQIIADLKEA
-195 QALPARYSTAEDGRA
+195 QGLPASYPTAEDGRA

-223 MTLHQYAEAEAI
+223 MTLHKYAEAEAI
-235 LGEVITS
+235 LGEVINS
-242 GRYALLENTAGS
+242 GRYGLLENTAGS
-254 LNIDGYKS
+254 LNIDGYKD
-262 VFSPINH
+262 VFSPVNH
-269 NSSEGI
+269 NSKEGI

-290 YVNNFAPENS
+290 YANNFAPENS
-300 GTNVVALGSTS
+300 GTNVVTVGGTG
-311 GNNVP
+311 GNNIP

-327 DLRRDVSMS
+327 DLRRDFSMS
-336 LGYYDNRKDG
+336 LGYNDNRKNDE
-346 QWVDSRYVSKY
+346 WVESRYVRKF

-363 DGDASNNYP
+363 GNDASNNYP
-372 IIRYADVILMYAE
+372 VIRYADVILMYAE

-392 TEEACRYL
+392 TAEACKYL

-407 FGYQTTD
+407 FGYQTTET
-414 ISPVDQH
+414 SPVDLQ
-421 TTDKKQFELLVEQER
+421 TTDKTQFERMVEQER

-463 GFSLNESN
+463 GFSLNETN
-471 LICPIPQKQIDI
+471 LTCPIPQKQIDV

-489 NDYVIENKQ
+489 NDYKIESRN

>member
-1 MRIKYHLNQLA
+1 MKLKYNLI
-12 AIALLGLACTSCND
+12 AIALLGVSFSSCSD

-35 LSENDFYKTAS
+35 LSENDFYKTAD
-46 DITSAVNGAYSALQ
+46 DIASAVNGAYSSLQ
-60 ESNVYGNWYVFGE
+60 EGDIYGNWYIFGE

-80 NGLSGSITTQNEF
+80 NQLSGSVTTQDEF
-93 DQFYIDTQN
+93 DKFYIDTQN
-102 SMIADFWKGAYSVIN
+102 ATIANFWKAAYKVIN
-117 RTNTILGHID
+117 RTNTVLGRID
-127 GIQIDAELASR
+127 GIPLDANLANR

-166 QISIAESYG
+166 EINIAESYD
-175 ILREPKENVY
+175 ILREPQANVY
-185 KQIIADLKEA
+185 NQIIADLKEA
-195 QALPARYSTAEDGRA
+195 QALPVSYPAAEDGRA

-223 MTLHQYAEAEAI
+223 MTLRNYTEAETI
-235 LGEVITS
+235 LGEVVNS
-242 GRYALLENTAGS
+242 GRYSLLENTPGS
-254 LNIDGYKS
+254 LNIDGYGS

-269 NSSEGI
+269 NSREGI

-284 YGEGSN
+284 YDEGSN
-290 YVNNFAPENS
+290 YANNFAPENS
-300 GTNVVALGSTS
+300 GTNVVAVGGTG

-327 DLRRDVSMS
+327 DLRRDFSMS
-336 LGYYDNRKDG
+336 LGYYDNRKNNE
-346 QWVDSRYVSKY
+346 WVESRYVCKF

-363 DGDASNNYP
+363 NNDASNNYP
-372 IIRYADVILMYAE
+372 VIRYADVLLMYAE

-392 TEEACRYL
+392 TAEACRYL

-407 FGYQTTD
+407 FGYQTTET
-414 ISPVDQH
+414 SPVDLQ
-421 TTDKKQFELLVEQER
+421 TTDKTQFERMVEQER

-451 RTGRAVEVMKSK
+451 RTGRAVEVMRSK
-463 GFSLNESN
+463 GFTLNETN
-471 LICPIPQKQIDI
+471 LTCPIPQKQIDV

-489 NDYVIENKQ
+489 NDYRIDSRN

>member
-1 MRIKYHLNQLA
+1 MKLKYNLI
-12 AIALLGLACTSCND
+12 AIALLGFSFSSCSD

-35 LSENDFYKTAS
+35 LSENDFYKTAD
-46 DITSAVNGAYSALQ
+46 DILSAVNGAYSSLQ
-60 ESNVYGNWYVFGE
+60 EGDIYGNWYVFGE

-80 NGLSGSITTQNEF
+80 NQLSGSVTTQNEF

-102 SMIADFWKGAYSVIN
+102 SMIVNFWKAAYKVIN
-117 RTNTILGHID
+117 RTNTILGRID
-127 GIQIDAELASR
+127 GIEINTELANR

-166 QISIAESYG
+166 EISISESYD

-185 KQIIADLKEA
+185 NQIIADLKEA
-195 QALPARYSTAEDGRA
+195 QDLPVSYSTAEDGRA
-210 TQGAAKALLGKVY
+210 TQGAAKALLANVY
-223 MTLHQYAEAEAI
+223 MTLHKYAEAETI
-235 LGEVITS
+235 LAEIINS
-242 GRYALLENTAGS
+242 GRYSLLENTPGS
-254 LNIDGYKS
+254 LNIDGYKN
-262 VFSPINH
+262 VFSPVNH
-269 NSSEGI
+269 NSKEGI

-290 YVNNFAPENS
+290 YANNFAPENS
-300 GTNVVALGSTS
+300 GTNVVAVGGTG
-311 GNNVP
+311 GNNIP

-327 DLRRDVSMS
+327 DLRRDFSMS
-336 LGYYDNRKDG
+336 LGYYDNRKNNE
-346 QWVDSRYVSKY
+346 WVESRYVCKF

-363 DGDASNNYP
+363 NNDASNNYP
-372 IIRYADVILMYAE
+372 VIRYADVILMYAE

-392 TEEACRYL
+392 TAEACKYL

-407 FGYQTTD
+407 FGYQTTET
-414 ISPVDQH
+414 SPVDLQ
-421 TTDKKQFELLVEQER
+421 TTDKAQFALMVEQER

-451 RTGRAVEVMKSK
+451 RTGRAVEVMRSK
-463 GFSLNESN
+463 GFSLNETN
-471 LICPIPQKQIDI
+471 LICPIPQKQIDV

-489 NDYVIENKQ
+489 NDYRIESRN

>member
-1 MRIKYHLNQLA
+1 MKLKYNLI
-12 AIALLGLACTSCND
+12 AIALLGFSFSSCSD

-35 LSENDFYKTAS
+35 LSENDFYKTAD
-46 DITSAVNGAYSALQ
+46 DILSAVNGAYSSLQ
-60 ESNVYGNWYVFGE
+60 ENDIYGNWYVFGE

-80 NGLSGSITTQNEF
+80 NQLSGSVTTQNEF

-102 SMIADFWKGAYSVIN
+102 SMIANFWKAAYKVIN
-117 RTNTILGHID
+117 RTNTVLGRID
-127 GIQIDAELASR
+127 GIDINTDLANR

-166 QISIAESYG
+166 EISISESYD

-185 KQIIADLKEA
+185 NQIIADLKEA
-195 QALPARYSTAEDGRA
+195 QGLPVSYPTAEDGRA
-210 TQGAAKALLGKVY
+210 TQGAAKALLADVY
-223 MTLHQYAEAEAI
+223 MTLHKYAEAETI
-235 LGEVITS
+235 LAEIINS
-242 GRYALLENTAGS
+242 GRYSLLENTPGS
-254 LNIDGYKS
+254 LNIDGYKN
-262 VFSPINH
+262 VFSPVNH
-269 NSSEGI
+269 NSKEGI

-290 YVNNFAPENS
+290 YANNFAPENS
-300 GTNVVALGSTS
+300 GTNVVAVGGTG
-311 GNNVP
+311 GNNIP

-327 DLRRDVSMS
+327 DLRRDFSMS
-336 LGYYDNRKDG
+336 LGYYDNRKNNE
-346 QWVDSRYVSKY
+346 WVESRYVCKY

-363 DGDASNNYP
+363 NNDASNNYP
-372 IIRYADVILMYAE
+372 VIRYADVILMYAE

-392 TEEACRYL
+392 TAEACKYL

-407 FGYQTTD
+407 FGYQTTET
-414 ISPVDQH
+414 SPVDLQ
-421 TTDKKQFELLVEQER
+421 TTDKAQFSLMVEQER

-451 RTGRAVEVMKSK
+451 RTGRAVEVMRSK
-463 GFSLNESN
+463 GFSLNETN
-471 LICPIPQKQIDI
+471 LICPIPQKQIDV

-489 NDYVIENKQ
+489 NDYRIESRN

>member
-1 MRIKYHLNQLA
+1 MKLKYNLI
-12 AIALLGLACTSCND
+12 AIALLGFSFSSCSD

-35 LSENDFYKTAS
+35 LSENDFYKTAD
-46 DITSAVNGAYSALQ
+46 DILSAVNGAYSSLQ
-60 ESNVYGNWYVFGE
+60 ENDIYGNWYVFGE

-80 NGLSGSITTQNEF
+80 NQLSGSVTTQNEF

-102 SMIADFWKGAYSVIN
+102 SMIANFWKAAYKTIN
-117 RTNTILGHID
+117 RTNTVLGRID
-127 GIQIDAELASR
+127 GIEINAELANR

-166 QISIAESYG
+166 EIGISESYD

-185 KQIIADLKEA
+185 NQIISDLKEA
-195 QALPARYSTAEDGRA
+195 QGLPVSYPTAEDGRA
-210 TQGAAKALLGKVY
+210 TQGAAKALLAEVY
-223 MTLHQYAEAEAI
+223 MTLHKYAEAETI
-235 LGEVITS
+235 LAEIINS
-242 GRYALLENTAGS
+242 GRYSLLENTPGS
-254 LNIDGYKS
+254 LNIDGYKD

-269 NSSEGI
+269 NSKEGI

-284 YGEGSN
+284 YEEGSN
-290 YVNNFAPENS
+290 YTNNFAPENS
-300 GTNVVALGSTS
+300 GTNVVAVGGTG
-311 GNNVP
+311 GNNIP

-327 DLRRDVSMS
+327 DLRRDFSMS
-336 LGYYDNRKDG
+336 LGYYDNRKNNE
-346 QWVDSRYVSKY
+346 WVESRYVCKF

-363 DGDASNNYP
+363 NNDASNNYP
-372 IIRYADVILMYAE
+372 VIRYADVILMYAE

-392 TEEACRYL
+392 TAEACKYL

-407 FGYQTTD
+407 FGYQTTET
-414 ISPVDQH
+414 SPVDLQ
-421 TTDKKQFELLVEQER
+421 TTDKAQFALMVEQER

-463 GFSLNESN
+463 GFSLNETN
-471 LICPIPQKQIDI
+471 LICPIPQKQIDV

-489 NDYVIENKQ
+489 NDYKIESRN

>member
-1 MRIKYHLNQLA
+1 MKLKYNLI
-12 AIALLGLACTSCND
+12 AIALLGFSFSSCSD

-35 LSENDFYKTAS
+35 LSENDFYKTAD
-46 DITSAVNGAYSALQ
+46 DILSAVNGVYSSLQ
-60 ESNVYGNWYVFGE
+60 EGDIYGNWYVFGE

-80 NGLSGSITTQNEF
+80 NQLSGSVTTQNEF

-102 SMIADFWKGAYSVIN
+102 SMIANFWKAAYKVIN
-117 RTNTILGHID
+117 RTNTVLGRID
-127 GIQIDAELASR
+127 GIEINTELANR

-166 QISIAESYG
+166 EISISESYD

-185 KQIIADLKEA
+185 NQIIADLKEA
-195 QALPARYSTAEDGRA
+195 QDLPVSYSTAEDGRA
-210 TQGAAKALLGKVY
+210 TQGAAKALLANVY
-223 MTLHQYAEAEAI
+223 MTLHKYAEAETI
-235 LGEVITS
+235 LAEIINS
-242 GRYALLENTAGS
+242 GRYSLLENTPGS
-254 LNIDGYKS
+254 LNIDGYKN
-262 VFSPINH
+262 VFSPVNH
-269 NSSEGI
+269 NSKEGI

-290 YVNNFAPENS
+290 YANNFAPENS
-300 GTNVVALGSTS
+300 GTNVVAVGGTG
-311 GNNVP
+311 GNNIP

-327 DLRRDVSMS
+327 DLRRDFSMS
-336 LGYYDNRKDG
+336 LGYYDNRKNNE
-346 QWVDSRYVSKY
+346 WVESRYVCKF

-363 DGDASNNYP
+363 NNDASNNYP
-372 IIRYADVILMYAE
+372 VIRYADVILMYAE

-392 TEEACRYL
+392 TAEACKYL

-407 FGYQTTD
+407 FGYQTTET
-414 ISPVDQH
+414 SPVDLQ
-421 TTDKKQFELLVEQER
+421 TTDKAQFDLMVEQER

-451 RTGRAVEVMKSK
+451 RTGRAVEVMRSK
-463 GFSLNESN
+463 GFSLNETN
-471 LICPIPQKQIDI
+471 LICPIPQKQIDV

-489 NDYVIENKQ
+489 NDYRIESRN